1 MGDHGFVL
9 IDRGIPGDQ
18 DALYFFE
25 EKKLFFSFL

>member
-9 IDRGIPGDQ
+9 LDSGIPCDR

-25 EKKLFFSFL
+25 EKKKQFLG